1 MNTILTHIQYLIIR
15 HDCVVV
21 PGFGSFVARYS
32 GATMSADGSAMLAPG
47 REIGYNPALTHD
59 DGLLISSVS
68 RREGIGY
75 DAARRI
81 VEQDVESMHRI
92 LETTGHLEMP
102 RIGAFDTVEG
112 AGYSFIPAEDCV
124 AGIAYNSLPAITV
137 PRILTMPDDNDEE
150 IRRPAVWRRRAASAL
165 KYAAAVA
172 VLAVIGLTAS
182 TPMLVDRDV
191 VKASMAL
198 PPITAPKSVDLT
210 IAQPAVEEPVA
221 KSLPA
226 VIPVE
231 NITDAMADE
240 GFGCYVV
247 IASCASQREADRY
260 LRRNAGK
267 DEMRVLKRDGRY
279 RVYVAAGDDYD
290 AAFAYRTADPDFAR
304 RHPDAWVYQAAKQ

>member
-32 GATMSADGSAMLAPG
+32 GARMSADGSAMLAPG
-47 REIGYNPALTHD
+47 REIGYNPELTHD

-81 VEQDVESMHRI
+81 VEQDVESMRRI

-112 AGYSFIPAEDCV
+112 AGYSFTPAEDCV
-124 AGIAYNSLPAITV
+124 AGIAYNSLPALTV
-137 PRILTMPDDNDEE
+137 PRILTVPAVDEDDM
-150 IRRPAVWRRRAASAL
+150 RPAVWRRRAVSAL

-191 VKASMAL
+191 VQASMAL
-198 PPITAPKSVDLT
+198 PAITAPKSVDLT
-210 IAQPAVEEPVA
+210 TVQPAVEEPAVA
-221 KSLPA
+221 AFPA

-231 NITDAMADE
+231 NITDAMADD

-247 IASCASQREADRY
+247 IASCASRREADRY

-304 RHPDAWVYQAAKQ
+304 RHPDAWVYQADK